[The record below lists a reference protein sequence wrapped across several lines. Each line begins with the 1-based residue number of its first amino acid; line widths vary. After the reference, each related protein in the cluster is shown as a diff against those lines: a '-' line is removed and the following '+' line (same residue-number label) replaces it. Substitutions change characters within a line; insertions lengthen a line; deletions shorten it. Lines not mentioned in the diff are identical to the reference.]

1 MMVKFCTSCGFRSD
15 LCHCNSG
22 NCRKLTNLLKYDI
35 AKSTSIQMG
44 SQGPPGPPGPG
55 SALFF
60 TQQGLVTIPPNASN
74 FPIIGVEVTT
84 TENNQRI
91 KLDATINTNIEVEED
106 ATEFA
111 YSLAFSL
118 VLIPNV
124 FISETVVRGC
134 YNRPNIVTARTY
146 TEHPNFTVV
155 DVPGPAGTYM
165 YQVFV
170 TEGLRENISMIQSFN
185 IGLTAQVFLPTNP

>member
-1 MMVKFCTSCGFRSD
+1 MSLQFWELSQV
-15 LCHCNSG
+15 
-22 NCRKLTNLLKYDI
+22 TNLLKYDI
-35 AKSTSIQMG
+35 AKSTYYPNGFPRTSGASWTWI
-44 SQGPPGPPGPG
+44 ST
-55 SALFF
+55 FF
-60 TQQGLVTIPPNASN
+60 TQQGLVTILPNASN

-170 TEGLRENISMIQSFN
+170 TRRAS
-185 IGLTAQVFLPTNP
+185 